1 MRNNKQF
8 KMYLK
13 MCLIHKC
20 CSINIWFLPLIWI
33 FSCSPK
39 GLSHERLL
47 IYLSNQKKIYI
58 YITKVLCP
66 SPVSLIF
73 LSFGFKIFQR
83 KLYPQKAIMKQK
95 MRIIM
100 ILIISTQRSL
110 LRVWEKYVEK
120 NRYLDYYNYSCFY
133 WD

>member
-1 MRNNKQF
+1 MRNNKHF
-8 KMYLK
+8 KMYFK

-33 FSCSPK
+33 FSCSQK
-39 GLSHERLL
+39 GLSHERLI
-47 IYLSNQKKIYI
+47 IYPSNWKKKK
-58 YITKVLCP
+58 ITKVLCP
-66 SPVSLIF
+66 SPVSLIS
-73 LSFGFKIFQR
+73 LSFSFKIFQR

-95 MRIIM
+95 IRIIM

-110 LRVWEKYVEK
+110 FRVWEKYVEK
-120 NRYLDYYNYSCFY
+120 TRYLDYYNYSCFY